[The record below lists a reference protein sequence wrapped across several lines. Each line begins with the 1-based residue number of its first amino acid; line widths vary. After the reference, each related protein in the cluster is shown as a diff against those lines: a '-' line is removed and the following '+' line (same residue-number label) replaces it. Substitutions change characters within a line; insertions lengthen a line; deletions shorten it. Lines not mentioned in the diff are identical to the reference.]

1 MLKIAAS
8 TCALL
13 MAFGGLTGG
22 IVPMKAEMITPD
34 AIPQT
39 PISDNIEQRLQ
50 GRWQF
55 EQNGETV
62 TLIFA
67 PENQVIFLLPSRE
80 ETAIAVKMMYDIDPS
95 REPMHLDLI
104 ANPDEIAL
112 TVFEITEEGQLHLNL
127 NITPGDERPEELS
140 AGDVML
146 TRVSED
152 TAIPEDIPIVNL
164 DTPANTAPPVP
175 IQFITILLQGQQAY
189 YYENG
194 SFAENVSELGFATVL
209 ETEDYYYEMTRDR
222 EGNSRVTIAAMPK
235 TSDSISYAGAIF
247 AIETNGE
254 RGAIAGICQSEEPS
268 QSPPVPQISAQN
280 GREIQCPSGASLIQ

>member
-1 MLKIAAS
+1 M
-8 TCALL
+8 
-13 MAFGGLTGG
+13 
-22 IVPMKAEMITPD
+22 TPD
-34 AIPQT
+34 AIAQT
-39 PISDNIEQRLQ
+39 PITDNIEQKLQ

-55 EQNGETV
+55 EQDGETV

-67 PENQVIFLLPSRE
+67 PENQVFFLLPDRE
-80 ETAIAVKMMYDIDPS
+80 DSTIAVQMTYQIDAS

-112 TVFEITEEGQLHLNL
+112 TVFDITEDGQLHLNL
-127 NITPGDERPEELS
+127 KVTPGDERPEELLAS
-140 AGDVML
+140 DVMM
-146 TRVSED
+146 TRVSES

-164 DTPANTAPPVP
+164 DTPANEAPPIP

-189 YYENG
+189 YLENG
-194 SFAENVSELGFATVL
+194 SFAEEVSDLGFATVL
-209 ETEDYYYEMTRDR
+209 ETEDYYYEMKRDR
-222 EGNSRVTIAAMPK
+222 DGTSRVTIAAMPK

-268 QSPPVPQISAQN
+268 PSPPVPQISAQN
-280 GREIQCPSGASLIQ
+280 DREIQCPSGASLIQ

>member
-1 MLKIAAS
+1 MLKLAAS

-13 MAFGGLTGG
+13 WVFGGLSGG
-22 IVPMKAEMITPD
+22 IQPTHANITTPD
-34 AIPQT
+34 AIAQT
-39 PISDNIEQRLQ
+39 PITDNIEKRLQ

-67 PENQVIFLLPSRE
+67 PENQVFFLLPDRE
-80 ETAIAVKMMYDIDPS
+80 NSTIAVQMMYKIDPS
-95 REPMHLDLI
+95 HAPMHLDLMTS
-104 ANPDEIAL
+104 PDEVAF
-112 TVFEITEEGQLHLNL
+112 TVFEITEDGQLHINL
-127 NITPGDERPEELS
+127 NVTPGDERPRELLS
-140 AGDVML
+140 GDVMM

-152 TAIPEDIPIVNL
+152 TAISEDIPVVS
-164 DTPANTAPPVP
+164 ANATANEAPPIP
-175 IQFITILLQGQQAY
+175 IQFIAILLQGQQAY
-189 YYENG
+189 YLENG
-194 SFAENVSELGFATVL
+194 AFAENVSELGFATVL

-222 EGNSRVTIAAMPK
+222 SGNSRVTIAAMPK